1 MSDTTTARKHLA
13 RRWYGTGFPGSL
25 TLRCTCGQWETS
37 VGTTREKEDAHRA
50 HRVDMGEIVKPRK
63 PSKLEQLEAENR
75 ELREQLAQCRD
86 RALTEGAELIV
97 STARRRH
104 GGIDLVHRCASDD
117 TRLHEWLAAA
127 KVLFTAAR
135 AAAAQED

>member
-75 ELREQLAQCRD
+75 ELRQQLARCRNQ
-86 RALTEGAELIV
+86 ALTEGAELIR
-97 STARRRH
+97 AHR
-104 GGIDLVHRCASDD
+104 GDLDDDAPWWD
-117 TRLHEWLAAA
+117 TRDRDTAMRLLLAAR
-127 KVLFTAAR
+127 TTT
-135 AAAAQED
+135 AQEG